1 MSLEFLLQVQEEFFA
16 LATWHDAAFRSDT
29 GAGIALSGSFLSFS
43 AGLNH
48 FLSINTENTAIRV
61 FCSDPR

>member
-29 GAGIALSGSFLSFS
+29 GLEIRPIWYIYQLLGSSKSF
-43 AGLNH
+43 
-48 FLSINTENTAIRV
+48 
-61 FCSDPR
+61 PQY

>member
-16 LATWHDAAFRSDT
+16 FASWRDAAFRSDT
-29 GAGIALSGSFLSFS
+29 GLAIALSGLFLSFS
-43 AGLNH
+43 AVLNH

-61 FCSDPR
+61 LCSDPR

>member
-1 MSLEFLLQVQEEFFA
+1 MSLEFLLNLQEEFFA

-29 GAGIALSGSFLSFS
+29 GAGIALSGLFFSFS
-43 AGLNH
+43 AVVNH

-61 FCSDPR
+61 FCSDPQ